1 MRTLQ
6 GHTQNRKA
14 YHLVHRPMR
23 CFLESREVIF
33 DDGGPSP
40 QTSFERVIIEPDDAE
55 TAGVKRRG
63 CKCRQCKCRRHWER
77 GRIRIS
83 KAKKICSP
91 SFRNPQH
98 FQLQLLQALARS
110 TQCVPIRDDDP
121 RYSVSSYSTRKR
133 TAEQAKVVQKTPQAT
148 CAHMP
153 KPWPALTPHIG
164 KPLVKPNATPLSAWA
179 CMKSCR
185 TRKTVRSEGAN
196 GSRRSNPKMQS
207 ARRRAGFHKF
217 HTFTQI
223 EGVDYYETFAPVA
236 KFALAAER
244 DLETEYALSRYT
256 LCLAICHSRTV
267 AEGTPVTCT
276 ENPCGSPEAP
286 KCSELNFQFLPCT
299 PGARYW

>member
-1 MRTLQ
+1 MLTASL
-6 GHTQNRKA
+6 RK
-14 YHLVHRPMR
+14 L
-23 CFLESREVIF
+23 
-33 DDGGPSP
+33 
-40 QTSFERVIIEPDDAE
+40 
-55 TAGVKRRG
+55 
-63 CKCRQCKCRRHWER
+63 
-77 GRIRIS
+77 
-83 KAKKICSP
+83 
-91 SFRNPQH
+91 QH
-98 FQLQLLQALARS
+98 FPLQPSQSTRS
-110 TQCVPIRDDDP
+110 KRTVCAPIRDDAP
-121 RYSVSSYSTRKR
+121 RYSVSSYNARKCR
-133 TAEQAKVVQKTPQAT
+133 AEHAKVVQTNAPGDPRTYAQAMGPQTPPQR
-148 CAHMP
+148 
-153 KPWPALTPHIG
+153 G

-207 ARRRAGFHKF
+207 ARRSAGFHKF

-286 KCSELNFQFLPCT
+286 KCSELNFQFLPGT